1 MVLPREDTIYMVP
14 IPLQKLGGDS
24 SLCPQLPRELLNALE
39 RQGEGLKPKEEDT
52 EMVNCANK
60 GEEPREI
67 RIGVSFLSELKLEL
81 IALLKEFSETFSW
94 SYQDIPGLDTDMVVH
109 QILIKPKCKPIKQ
122 ALRRMK
128 P

>member
-1 MVLPREDTIYMVP
+1 MVFPREDAIYMVP
-14 IPLQKLGGDS
+14 RPLQKLGGDS
-24 SLCPQLPRELLNALE
+24 SLCPQLPREILKALE

-52 EMVNCANK
+52 EMVNFANK

-81 IALLKEFSETFSW
+81 IALLKEFRETFSW
-94 SYQDIPGLDTDMVVH
+94 SYQDIPGLDTDIVVH
-109 QILIKPKCKPIKQ
+109 RISIKPICKPIKQ